1 MLSATQGSNNACSVY
16 QSLFIFKGRFH
27 CYYLSVEPVS
37 ELKIVVRHKSK
48 YVEVNETITI
58 VVINDKNVS
67 FSEYKYDLGDG
78 SPIVI
83 TDQDTIHHK
92 YSKHGVFSVGATI
105 YSRCRNETLHIST
118 SVSIEKPIVL
128 LGNLTLVTEPV
139 PFPSPLSAVLI
150 SDQGTDFKCYWNLGD
165 GHQAETDFVNHGTK
179 HNLTYSFNATGNY
192 YLHVSCVN
200 RLSQVNISTM
210 VIVQAPIFGLAIER
224 ITPKGYLEQFKITS
238 HVQSGSD
245 IQYTASFAGQQLKTF
260 KTINETYGWAW
271 VQSDNHVGLGEQS
284 IIVSASNKVTV
295 TLRSRS
301 AVRIEKQVEPFS
313 PVLYHSNRYI
323 EVNES
328 FVLFM
333 THTNV
338 ENGANPIYSVDLGDG
353 KSPITTGNLK
363 TNLSY
368 STHGDFMITIN
379 AFNNVS
385 VYNTSISI
393 KIHKPVLLVEY
404 LTLSTEPTV
413 FLQPT
418 TITAHIKR
426 ASDVICNA
434 SFSDIPNYS
443 QIYDLRGESF
453 WDPVSGQN
461 NVSNNPPEVTFTIKR
476 NFSATGVYS
485 VTVTCQNRLSEKTSN
500 IDAIVQEPVTG
511 ARWIP
516 NEPSILGNPINITLE
531 ITSGTNTSFKV
542 SFKGYSFIHKNV
554 GQRAFH
560 IIYQDIYRSVGF
572 HQFTL
577 TVWNRV
583 TQPIVL
589 HGYAIVEIPI
599 HGLGAYVIGG
609 PHGIEVNESVNIGI
623 KLKNGSNPEFLVD
636 FMDGS
641 EATVTRKHTVVHKFN
656 PHSLYVVNI
665 TARNNVSQE
674 VTLLNIHV
682 VKPVVPLQKVSISSS
697 PTSLSNTSDIL
708 LYLSE
713 GSDFFCVW
721 QFGDGSSLNS
731 SYQRLS
737 YYSDG
742 KTTDKRPFKNLTFI
756 VQHTYTSTGIFHISV
771 KCQNRL
777 SSEYASVPIVIQA
790 LVKGL
795 NITKVPAQIVGR
807 EFPVYWTLL
816 SGTNATFEVNIS
828 GASINF
834 LHMSELWGFVRVVLA
849 NPGKYVIRVGARNLV
864 SPIQTRS
871 AVILAEVPVGSLTV
885 DISFESRDL
894 EVDQNVTFTTQ
905 VKTGTNLVYL
915 FDFDDGNKVKNYVG
929 KITHKYGY
937 NDVYESRPNVS
948 YEVLATASNNVSTVT
963 VSVNV
968 TVHKPV
974 LPLQKVKLSAYP
986 SNVSEQAPII
996 LMIDQGSDFHCICD
1010 FGDEKIP
1017 RNLKLTK
1024 KVFLG
1029 EDRTPTENFRNQRY
1043 PVSYAYDKASK
1054 YRLFIECRNRLS
1066 YTNATEEI
1074 IVQDPIRNLKIFDI
1088 PAIRFNETF
1097 VISWEIANGTDAE
1110 FQITFENLTFEL
1122 FGDNRTVTVSPDHY
1136 KTAGVF
1142 KVVVVAQNLVSWTAA
1157 QKTAAI
1163 QIPVQ
1168 FDKVIASLPQPGGS
1182 YAGFGLRGDHFP
1194 ACRSIM
1200 FEVLAKGTNLSCEW
1214 KTDDVDQQLGSKCL
1228 VSLKFYQ
1235 VGAHNLSVLIKNMV
1249 SEEHANITVI
1259 IHYAIENATLQSN
1272 SPKKLKQPVEFHLS
1286 AKQLGTESCFSV
1298 DFGDGTHSLY
1308 GHPGC
1313 KVTSATSDLIVI
1325 PAVESVQFKHVYDEV
1340 GEYVVT
1346 LNASNAVSFVKL
1358 QTDVEVVYAPCASPK
1373 IWIEHLGAS
1382 SNTAAR
1388 SFRYDPFTVHTTVQL
1403 DCERTSKVEFNW
1415 QLISHDQNGV
1425 RSIHGANIIRTEREL
1440 NIPRKGLRYG
1450 LYEVHFTA
1458 RMALPDTDKYRST
1471 DIGFL
1476 KIVPS
1481 PLVAKIDGGNLITR
1495 GFGKEIKIEGT
1506 QSNDPDLET
1515 GQDSGEY
1522 SVAVSFSFFFVFG
1535 KNCGTDIKSNQQT

>member
-1 MLSATQGSNNACSVY
+1 MLSATQGSNKACSVY
-16 QSLFIFKGRFH
+16 LSLFIFKGSFH

-118 SVSIEKPIVL
+118 SVSIEKPVVL
-128 LGNLTLVTEPV
+128 LGNLSIATEPV
-139 PFPSPLSAVLI
+139 PFPSPLSALLI
-150 SDQGTDFKCYWNLGD
+150 SDRGTDFKCYWNLGD

-192 YLHVSCVN
+192 YLHVTCVN
-200 RLSQVNISTM
+200 RLSQANISTI

-224 ITPKGYLEQFKITS
+224 ITPKGYLEQFKITW

-260 KTINETYGWAW
+260 KTITETHGWAW
-271 VQSDNHVGLGEQS
+271 VQPGNNVGLGEQS

-353 KSPITTGNLK
+353 RSPITTGNLK

-368 STHGDFMITIN
+368 LTYGDFMIAIN

-418 TITAHIKR
+418 IITAHIRR

-599 HGLGAYVIGG
+599 HGLEAYVIGG
-609 PHGIEVNESVNIGI
+609 PHGIEVNESVNIGV

-682 VKPVVPLQKVSISSS
+682 VKPVIPLQKVSISSS

-713 GSDFFCVW
+713 GSDFVCVW

-742 KTTDKRPFKNLTFI
+742 KTTDKRPFQNLTFI

-795 NITKVPAQIVGR
+795 NIIKVPVQIVGR
-807 EFPVYWTLL
+807 EFPVNWTLL

-885 DISFESRDL
+885 DVSFESRDL
-894 EVDQNVTFTTQ
+894 EMDQNVTFTTQ

-929 KITHKYGY
+929 KVTHKYGY

-1088 PAIRFNETF
+1088 PAIRFNESF

-1110 FQITFENLTFEL
+1110 FHITFANLTFVL
-1122 FGDNRTVTVSPDHY
+1122 FGDNSTVTISPDHY

-1157 QKTAAI
+1157 QKTVAI
-1163 QIPVQ
+1163 EIPVR
-1168 FDKVIASLPQPGGS
+1168 FDQVIASLPQPNGS
-1182 YAGFGLRGDHFP
+1182 SAGFGLRGDHFP
-1194 ACRSIM
+1194 AGRSIM
-1200 FEVLAKGTNLSCEW
+1200 FKALASGTNLSCQW
-1214 KTDDVDQQLGSKCL
+1214 KTDGVDQQLRSECL
-1228 VSLKFYQ
+1228 VSLIFYQ
-1235 VGAHNLSVLIKNMV
+1235 VGPHNLSVLIKNMV

-1259 IHYAIENATLQSN
+1259 IHYAIERPTLQSN
-1272 SPKKLKQPVEFHLS
+1272 SPKKLKQPVKFHLS

-1298 DFGDGTHSLY
+1298 DFGDGTRSLY

-1313 KVTSATSDLIVI
+1313 KVTRATSNLIVI
-1325 PAVESVQFKHVYDEV
+1325 PAVESVQFEHVYDEV

-1373 IWIEHLGAS
+1373 IWIENLGAGS
-1382 SNTAAR
+1382 ETAAR
-1388 SFRYDPFTVHTTVQL
+1388 SFRYDPFTVHTTVHL
-1403 DCERTSKVEFNW
+1403 DCERTSRVEFDW

-1425 RSIHGANIIRTEREL
+1425 QSIHEANIIRTEREL
-1440 NIPRKGLRYG
+1440 NIPRKGLSYG

-1471 DIGFL
+1471 AIRFL

-1495 GFGKEIKIEGT
+1495 GFGKEIRIEGT
-1506 QSNDPDLET
+1506 QSNDPDVET

-1522 SVAVSFSFFFVFG
+1522 TVAVSFSFFFVFR
-1535 KNCGTDIKSNQQT
+1535 

>member
-1 MLSATQGSNNACSVY
+1 
-16 QSLFIFKGRFH
+16 
-27 CYYLSVEPVS
+27 
-37 ELKIVVRHKSK
+37 
-48 YVEVNETITI
+48 
-58 VVINDKNVS
+58 
-67 FSEYKYDLGDG
+67 
-78 SPIVI
+78 
-83 TDQDTIHHK
+83 
-92 YSKHGVFSVGATI
+92 
-105 YSRCRNETLHIST
+105 
-118 SVSIEKPIVL
+118 
-128 LGNLTLVTEPV
+128 
-139 PFPSPLSAVLI
+139 
-150 SDQGTDFKCYWNLGD
+150 
-165 GHQAETDFVNHGTK
+165 
-179 HNLTYSFNATGNY
+179 
-192 YLHVSCVN
+192 
-200 RLSQVNISTM
+200 
-210 VIVQAPIFGLAIER
+210 
-224 ITPKGYLEQFKITS
+224 
-238 HVQSGSD
+238 
-245 IQYTASFAGQQLKTF
+245 
-260 KTINETYGWAW
+260 
-271 VQSDNHVGLGEQS
+271 
-284 IIVSASNKVTV
+284 
-295 TLRSRS
+295 
-301 AVRIEKQVEPFS
+301 
-313 PVLYHSNRYI
+313 
-323 EVNES
+323 
-328 FVLFM
+328 
-333 THTNV
+333 
-338 ENGANPIYSVDLGDG
+338 
-353 KSPITTGNLK
+353 
-363 TNLSY
+363 
-368 STHGDFMITIN
+368 
-379 AFNNVS
+379 
-385 VYNTSISI
+385 
-393 KIHKPVLLVEY
+393 
-404 LTLSTEPTV
+404 
-413 FLQPT
+413 
-418 TITAHIKR
+418 
-426 ASDVICNA
+426 
-434 SFSDIPNYS
+434 
-443 QIYDLRGESF
+443 
-453 WDPVSGQN
+453 
-461 NVSNNPPEVTFTIKR
+461 
-476 NFSATGVYS
+476 
-485 VTVTCQNRLSEKTSN
+485 
-500 IDAIVQEPVTG
+500 
-511 ARWIP
+511 
-516 NEPSILGNPINITLE
+516 
-531 ITSGTNTSFKV
+531 
-542 SFKGYSFIHKNV
+542 
-554 GQRAFH
+554 
-560 IIYQDIYRSVGF
+560 
-572 HQFTL
+572 
-577 TVWNRV
+577 
-583 TQPIVL
+583 
-589 HGYAIVEIPI
+589 
-599 HGLGAYVIGG
+599 
-609 PHGIEVNESVNIGI
+609 
-623 KLKNGSNPEFLVD
+623 
-636 FMDGS
+636 MDGS
-641 EATVTRKHTVVHKFN
+641 EATVTRKHTVGHKFN

-682 VKPVVPLQKVSISSS
+682 VKPVIPLQKVSISSS

-795 NITKVPAQIVGR
+795 NITKVPVQIVGR

-885 DISFESRDL
+885 DVSFESRDL
-894 EVDQNVTFTTQ
+894 EMDQNVTFTTQ

-915 FDFDDGNKVKNYVG
+915 FDFDDGNKVKNYIG
-929 KITHKYGY
+929 KVTHKYGY

-948 YEVLATASNNVSTVT
+948 YEVLATASNNVSIVR

-1017 RNLKLTK
+1017 RNLKLTQ

-1110 FQITFENLTFEL
+1110 FQITFANLTFAL
-1122 FGDNRTVTVSPDHY
+1122 FGDNRAVTVSPDHY
-1136 KTAGVF
+1136 KTAGIF
-1142 KVVVVAQNLVSWTAA
+1142 KVVVVAHNLVSWTAA

-1313 KVTSATSDLIVI
+1313 KVTSATSDLMVI

-1358 QTDVEVVYAPCASPK
+1358 QADVEIVYAPCASPK

-1506 QSNDPDLET
+1506 QSNDPDVET

-1522 SVAVSFSFFFVFG
+1522 AVAVSFSFFVVFG

>member
-1 MLSATQGSNNACSVY
+1 MLSATQGSNKACSVY

-83 TDQDTIHHK
+83 TDQDTIDHK

-105 YSRCRNETLHIST
+105 YSRCMNETLHIST
-118 SVSIEKPIVL
+118 SVSIEKTVVL
-128 LGNLTLVTEPV
+128 LGNLTLATEPV

-150 SDQGTDFKCYWNLGD
+150 SDRGTDFKCYWNLGD

-200 RLSQVNISTM
+200 RLSQADISTM

-224 ITPKGYLEQFKITS
+224 ITPKGYLEQFKITW

-260 KTINETYGWAW
+260 KTIKETHGWAW
-271 VQSDNHVGLGEQS
+271 VQPGNNVGLGEQS

-328 FVLFM
+328 FILFM

-338 ENGANPIYSVDLGDG
+338 GNGANPIYSVDLGDG
-353 KSPITTGNLK
+353 RSPITTGNLK

-368 STHGDFMITIN
+368 STYGDFMITIN

-385 VYNTSISI
+385 VYNTSVSI

-418 TITAHIKR
+418 IITAHIRR

-443 QIYDLRGESF
+443 QIYDLSVESF

-461 NVSNNPPEVTFTIKR
+461 NVSNNPPDVTFTIER

-500 IDAIVQEPVTG
+500 IDAIVLEPVTG

-516 NEPSILGNPINITLE
+516 NEPSILGNPIYITLE
-531 ITSGTNTSFKV
+531 ITSGTNISFEV
-542 SFKGYSFIHKNV
+542 SFKDYRFIHKNV
-554 GQRAFH
+554 GLTAFH
-560 IIYQDIYRSVGF
+560 VIYQDIYRSVGF

-589 HGYAIVEIPI
+589 QGYAIVEIPI
-599 HGLGAYVIGG
+599 YRLEAYVIGG
-609 PHGIEVNESVNIGI
+609 PHGIEVNGSVNIGI

-682 VKPVVPLQKVSISSS
+682 IKPVIPLQKVSISSS

-742 KTTDKRPFKNLTFI
+742 KTTDKRPFQNLTFI

-795 NITKVPAQIVGR
+795 NITKVPVQIVGR

-849 NPGKYVIRVGARNLV
+849 NPGKYVIRVGAHNLV
-864 SPIQTRS
+864 SPIHTRS
-871 AVILAEVPVGSLTV
+871 AVILAEVPVGTLTIDV
-885 DISFESRDL
+885 SFESRDL
-894 EVDQNVTFTTQ
+894 EMDQNVTFTTQ

-929 KITHKYGY
+929 KVTHKYGY
-937 NDVYESRPNVS
+937 NDIYESRPNVS
-948 YEVLATASNNVSTVT
+948 YEVLVTASNNVSTVT

-974 LPLQKVKLSAYP
+974 LLLQKVKLSAYP

-1097 VISWEIANGTDAE
+1097 VISWKIANGTDAE
-1110 FQITFENLTFEL
+1110 FQITFANLTFVL
-1122 FGDNRTVTVSPDHY
+1122 YGDNRTVTISPDHY

-1168 FDKVIASLPQPGGS
+1168 FDKVIASLQPGGS
-1182 YAGFGLRGDHFP
+1182 SAGFGLRGDHFP

-1200 FEVLAKGTNLSCEW
+1200 FKVLAKGTNLSCQW

-1249 SEEHANITVI
+1249 SEDHAKITVI
-1259 IHYAIENATLQSN
+1259 IHYAIENTTLQSN

-1340 GEYVVT
+1340 GEYAVT

-1373 IWIEHLGAS
+1373 IGIENLGAGS
-1382 SNTAAR
+1382 ETAAR

-1425 RSIHGANIIRTEREL
+1425 QSIHGANIIRTEREL
-1440 NIPRKGLRYG
+1440 NIPRKGLSYG
-1450 LYEVHFTA
+1450 LFEVHFTA
-1458 RMALPDTDKYRST
+1458 RMALPDTDKYGST
-1471 DIGFL
+1471 AIGFL

-1495 GFGKEIKIEGT
+1495 GFGKEIRIEGT
-1506 QSNDPDLET
+1506 QSSDPDVET

-1522 SVAVSFSFFFVFG
+1522 AFAVSFSFFFVFRY
-1535 KNCGTDIKSNQQT
+1535 KL